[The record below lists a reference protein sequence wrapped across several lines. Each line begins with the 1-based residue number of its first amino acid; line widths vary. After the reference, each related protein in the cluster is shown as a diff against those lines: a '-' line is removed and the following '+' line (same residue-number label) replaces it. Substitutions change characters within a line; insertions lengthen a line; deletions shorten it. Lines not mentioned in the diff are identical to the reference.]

1 MSMRL
6 HPSVQDWWTTQPV
19 YWRILDKPHGA
30 MKLCRTMLIVEQRLF
45 DLTFG
50 DLNEFDRTS
59 RRLIEQKVAT
69 KNIFSHTDDICGVR
83 AS

>member
-1 MSMRL
+1 
-6 HPSVQDWWTTQPV
+6 
-19 YWRILDKPHGA
+19 

-45 DLTFG
+45 NRTFG
-50 DLNEFDRTS
+50 DLNELDRTS